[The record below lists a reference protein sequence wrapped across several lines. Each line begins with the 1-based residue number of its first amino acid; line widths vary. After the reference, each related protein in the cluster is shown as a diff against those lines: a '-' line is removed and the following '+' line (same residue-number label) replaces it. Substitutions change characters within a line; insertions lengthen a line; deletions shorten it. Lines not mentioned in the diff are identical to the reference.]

1 MSETISGKIIDAG
14 PEGLTIRAPYSDWQR
29 FVLRRY
35 EDVQVLLCDGRQLS
49 PKQSRA
55 IHAMVHDIARWQSGF
70 AYRDRVFHETL
81 CALQLQY
88 IIDTT
93 DSEEVRYSLT
103 QRFCD
108 LMDIPLFSLSPKNEN
123 CADMTTAREFLGWL
137 IDLCVAYDIPTS
149 GPLTERAEDVSRYLY
164 ACLAHRR
171 CAVCGLAG
179 GPADLHH
186 VDRVGMG
193 SDRREICHIGMQ
205 ALPLCRAHHQEAHQH
220 GDARL
225 MEKYHLEPLVIDGRI
240 AKIYKLR
247 AEGTK

>member
-35 EDVQVLLCDGRQLS
+35 EDVQVLLCDGRQLT

-149 GPLTERAEDVSRYLY
+149 GPLSRTCGGRFPLPVRLPC
-164 ACLAHRR
+164 APQVRRLRIGGRPRGPAPCNARGDGAKPETHRTYR
-171 CAVCGLAG
+171 HAGRKSVPDAPSGG
-179 GPADLHH
+179 GP
-186 VDRVGMG
+186 DRPG
-193 SDRREICHIGMQ
+193 C
-205 ALPLCRAHHQEAHQH
+205 L
-220 GDARL
+220 
-225 MEKYHLEPLVIDGRI
+225 
-240 AKIYKLR
+240 
-247 AEGTK
+247 

>member
-1 MSETISGKIIDAG
+1 MPRTATGSA
-14 PEGLTIRAPYSDWQR
+14 LC
-29 FVLRRY
+29 FRRY

-108 LMDIPLFSLSPKNEN
+108 LMDIPIFSLSPKNEN
-123 CADMTTAREFLGWL
+123 CADMTTAHDFLGWL
-137 IDLCVAYDIPTS
+137 IDLCVTYDIPTS

-164 ACLAHRR
+164 ACLAAPQVRR
-171 CAVCGLAG
+171 LRIGGRPRGPAPCNARGDGAKPETHCTYRHAGRKSVPDAPSGG
-179 GPADLHH
+179 GP
-186 VDRVGMG
+186 DRPG
-193 SDRREICHIGMQ
+193 C
-205 ALPLCRAHHQEAHQH
+205 L
-220 GDARL
+220 
-225 MEKYHLEPLVIDGRI
+225 
-240 AKIYKLR
+240 
-247 AEGTK
+247 